1 MKLAH
6 RLLKCSLAAM
16 LFVLGAHPAGAQE
29 YPTLPVRLIVPF
41 PPGGAADLLTRLVAQ
56 KLADA
61 MKGSFLVENRPG
73 GNTIIAATAVAKAPP
88 DGHTLLVAVD
98 STLTMNKSLYRKLP
112 YDPFTDFAPVV
123 LLAEQP
129 MMFAANPNAPFKTV
143 PELVSYAKAN
153 PGKLNIGVGALI
165 ARVAAEQLKLS
176 SGIDF
181 QIIQYQGSAPSRTAL
196 LSGDLHATFSDVA
209 SPGPFIKDGR
219 MRALGTTGLKRAS
232 GQPNVPAI
240 AEQGYPGFDVKSW
253 YAVVAP
259 AATPAPIVARLNTE
273 IARALQSP
281 DIQQRIGEQGLDLRP
296 GTPADLAAFMRSEHA
311 KWDKVLKQA
320 NVPMID

>member
-1 MKLAH
+1 MNFACIL
-6 RLLKCSLAAM
+6 LAAA
-16 LFVLGAHPAGAQE
+16 LVLGAAPLRAQE
-29 YPTLPVRLIVPF
+29 FPSQPVRFIVPF

-56 KLADA
+56 KLADS

-73 GNTIIAATAVAKAPP
+73 GNTVIAASAVAKAAP

-98 STLTMNKSLYRKLP
+98 STLTMNKSLYSKLP

-143 PELVSYAKAN
+143 AELVAYAKAN

-165 ARVAAEQLKLS
+165 ARVAAEQLKLV

-196 LSGDLHATFSDVA
+196 LAGDLHATFSDVA
-209 SPGPFIKDGR
+209 SPGPFIREGR
-219 MRALGTTGLKRAS
+219 MRALGTTGLRRAN
-232 GQPNVPAI
+232 GQPNIPAI

-259 AATPAPIVARLNTE
+259 AGTPSAVVSRLNGE
-273 IARALQSP
+273 IGKALASP
-281 DIQQRIGEQGLDLRP
+281 EIKERLGDQGLDLRP
-296 GTPADLAAFMRSEHA
+296 GSPADLAAFMKSEYD
-311 KWDKVLKQA
+311 KWDQVLKTA
-320 NVPMID
+320 KVPMIN

>member
-1 MKLAH
+1 MNFARILLAVA
-6 RLLKCSLAAM
+6 LAVGTP
-16 LFVLGAHPAGAQE
+16 LHAQE
-29 YPTLPVRLIVPF
+29 FPTQPVRLIVPF

-56 KLADA
+56 KMADA
-61 MKGSFLVENRPG
+61 MKASVLVENRPG
-73 GNTIIAATAVAKAPP
+73 GNTVIAASAVAKAAP
-88 DGHTLLVAVD
+88 DGHMLLVAVD
-98 STLTMNKSLYRKLP
+98 STLTMNKSLYSKLP

-123 LLAEQP
+123 FLAEQP
-129 MMFAANPNAPFKTV
+129 MMFAANPNAPFKNV
-143 PELVSYAKAN
+143 QELVSYAKAN

-196 LSGDLHATFSDVA
+196 LAGDVQATFSDVA
-209 SPGPFIKDGR
+209 SPGPFIRDGR
-219 MRALGTTGLKRAS
+219 LRALGTTGLKRAS

-259 AATPAPIVARLNTE
+259 AGTPAAVVSRLNTE
-273 IARALQSP
+273 IAKALGSP
-281 DIQQRIGEQGLDLRP
+281 EIKQRIGDQGLDLRP
-296 GTPADLAAFMRSEHA
+296 GSPAELAAFMKSEYE
-311 KWDKVLKQA
+311 KWDQVLKA
-320 NVPMID
+320 AKVPMIN